1 MAAMARGGRGAEDLV
16 NPTGGD
22 VSDASEPRI
31 CHLVPPCGRHSSVV
45 RRRRED
51 TCVCRK
57 AKARDPRTQKCPA
70 AVRGRRAAACRAGG
84 PRVSETCDRSRDE
97 NQLHGSTPPVHF
109 ANGRRSVTVKVT
121 VRGSASGF
129 GVRGVVARTP
139 RDREP
144 ACARARCGER
154 TRRRERG
161 CRL

>member
-31 CHLVPPCGRHSSVV
+31 WCHRVGGTRASSVGV
-45 RRRRED
+45 ARTRASAGRPRREI
-51 TCVCRK
+51 RERRS
-57 AKARDPRTQKCPA
+57 APRQYGGA
-70 AVRGRRAAACRAGG
+70 EQRAAACRAGG
-84 PRVSETCDRSRDE
+84 PRVSETCDRSRRE
-97 NQLHGSTPPVHF
+97 SITRFTPPVHF

-121 VRGSASGF
+121 VRGSGF

-144 ACARARCGER
+144 ACGER

-161 CRL
+161 CRLWVAGP